1 MDLAPNWIIQ
11 DVLILGSLITFTKM
25 LFSKYGHIHKLW
37 DAGMSLGVGVH
48 YSTYYIF
55 WTEYN
60 KEDIERA
67 SSEM

>member
-1 MDLAPNWIIQ
+1 
-11 DVLILGSLITFTKM
+11 M
-25 LFSKYGHIHKLW
+25 LFFKYDHIHKLW
-37 DAGMSLGVGVH
+37 DAGMSLGVGVGVH

-67 SSEM
+67 SSEI

>member
-1 MDLAPNWIIQ
+1 
-11 DVLILGSLITFTKM
+11 M

-37 DAGMSLGVGVH
+37 DAGMSLGVRVGVH